1 MYGAGDEIADLE
13 VRIGKLEAQ
22 MSFLLRRLRIG
33 AEELPMWDA
42 SPKVIEP
49 LRQGDTKGAIRA
61 YMDETSCS
69 LRDAKRYVES
79 LERG

>member
-33 AEELPMWDA
+33 SEELPTWEA
-42 SPKVIEP
+42 SPKVVEA
-49 LRQGDTKGAIRA
+49 LQQGDTKGAIRA
-61 YMDETSCS
+61 HMDETRCS
-69 LRDAKRYVES
+69 LSDAKRYVES
-79 LERG
+79 LARG